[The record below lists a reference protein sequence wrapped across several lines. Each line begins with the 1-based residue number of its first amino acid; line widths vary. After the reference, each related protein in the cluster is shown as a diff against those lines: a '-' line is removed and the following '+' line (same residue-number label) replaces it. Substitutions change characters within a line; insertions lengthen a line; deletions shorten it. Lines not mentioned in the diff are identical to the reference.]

1 MSGRKRVLLLIV
13 VTGMA
18 CFLMLC
24 LPSCVSAEEA
34 LPVTGDGA
42 YPVEHYYLDFYA
54 DVGSAWLPWNW
65 GDNIGAQLLS
75 VVHML
80 TNVIWRLCVV
90 LSSFGVWLIG
100 MAYQVDFISSAIELL
115 ASNIQKIAG
124 IGPGGFMSHGLFPSL
139 ALLAILCAGVF
150 FAWTGLVK
158 NQVSRAVSDLLSFI
172 VIFVL
177 GMGVIAY
184 AEDYLVMIN
193 DFQKDFNQE
202 VLDIGAMLMYGG
214 DGGRGTEGIEDNL
227 FSVLVGTPYLF
238 LQYGTT
244 DAEVI
249 GQERIGRLL
258 SLPPLTEEREA
269 VVKDEVVELENENM
283 GMSSVISRF
292 AMVLLIF
299 VCDIV
304 IDGCVMLFCGMLIV
318 SEILFILYVS
328 FFPVALAYSLFPDS
342 TGRLRQSLTDCF
354 GMLMMR
360 PCMTLI
366 LTVVFG
372 LSKLCYELSR
382 TENFLWMM
390 FLQVI
395 LFVFS
400 FVNSRKLL
408 GYMRIG
414 SGASDMARSSGRLGQ
429 WVMNAL
435 LFKSLM
441 RKSEKAGAA
450 GSGSGQPA
458 PSGNGGPSGPV
469 YPGNYPPSGSG
480 PPLQTLPGGG
490 NSGGSPSGGGHPG
503 SPGGQNG
510 GPQMQVPSYGG
521 GSGNGSASSAAP
533 AASSGNHAGS
543 VPLPGSS
550 SMGGAVASG
559 PALSGNDDNVVA
571 DASWREVT
579 EDVSEGDVPPDV
591 VQRPKYDRKRYPD
604 IGPARLPEG
613 LAGPVSGDIVDDVA
627 GYRDMDDVEFSGT
640 SQDEMTAMNTYY
652 EDAYA
657 GMGMDVHYDD
667 EGRPTVDFGLDDD
680 GL

>member
-1 MSGRKRVLLLIV
+1 MSCRKKVLLLIA

-18 CFLMLC
+18 CFWMIC
-24 LPSCVSAEEA
+24 HPSYVSAEEL
-34 LPVTGDGA
+34 LPVTDYEP
-42 YPVEHYYLDFYA
+42 YPTEHYYLDFYA

-100 MAYQVDFISSAIELL
+100 MAYRVDFISSAIDLL

-139 ALLAILCAGVF
+139 ALLAILCAGIF

-184 AEDYLVMIN
+184 AGDYLSMIN

-202 VLDIGAMLMYGG
+202 VLDIGATLMYGG

-238 LQYGTT
+238 LQYGST

-249 GQERIGRLL
+249 GQERIDRLL

-269 VVKDEVVELENENM
+269 VVKDEVVELGNENM
-283 GMSSVISRF
+283 GMSSAIFRFSMVI
-292 AMVLLIF
+292 LIF
-299 VCDIV
+299 ICDII
-304 IDGCVMLFCGMLIV
+304 IDVCVMLFCGLLIV

-328 FFPVALAYSLFPDS
+328 FFPVALVYSLFPES
-342 TGRLRQSLTDCF
+342 GSRLRQSLIDCF
-354 GMLMMR
+354 EMLMMR
-360 PCMTLI
+360 PCITLI
-366 LTVVFG
+366 LTIVFG

-390 FLQVI
+390 FLQVMV
-395 LFVFS
+395 FVFS
-400 FVNSRKLL
+400 FFNSRKLL

-414 SGASDMARSSGRLGQ
+414 SGAADMERSSGRLGQ

-441 RKSEKAGAA
+441 RKSEKPGAT
-450 GSGSGQPA
+450 GPGSGQNPA
-458 PSGNGGPSGPV
+458 PGNGGPAGPI
-469 YPGNYPPSGSG
+469 YPGSYPVPGSG
-480 PPLQTLPGGG
+480 PPLPTLPGGG

-521 GSGNGSASSAAP
+521 ESGNGSASPAAP
-533 AASSGNHAGS
+533 ATSSGNNTGS
-543 VPLPGSS
+543 APLPGSIG
-550 SMGGAVASG
+550 MGGAAASG
-559 PALSGNDDNVVA
+559 PVLSGNDDNVVA

-591 VQRPKYDRKRYPD
+591 VQRPKYNRKRYSD
-604 IGPARLPEG
+604 IGPARLPG
-613 LAGPVSGDIVDDVA
+613 SVSGDIADEDS
-627 GYRDMDDVEFSGT
+627 GYRDMDEAEFWGMSH
-640 SQDEMTAMNTYY
+640 DEMMEMEMNAYY
-652 EDAYA
+652 EDVYA
-657 GMGMDVHYDD
+657 EMGFDVHYDD
-667 EGRPTVDFGLDDD
+667 EGRPVVDFGLDDD

>member
-1 MSGRKRVLLLIV
+1 MSCRKRVLLLIA

-34 LPVTGDGA
+34 VPAAGDGA
-42 YPVEHYYLDFYA
+42 YPAEHYYLDFYA

-100 MAYQVDFISSAIELL
+100 MAYRVDFISSAIELL

-150 FAWTGLVK
+150 FAWTGMVK
-158 NQVSRAVSDLLSFI
+158 NQVSRAVSNLLSFI

-177 GMGVIAY
+177 GMGVIVY
-184 AEDYLVMIN
+184 AGDYLSMIN

-202 VLDIGAMLMYGG
+202 VLDIGATLMYGG
-214 DGGRGTEGIEDNL
+214 DGGRGTDGIEDNL

-244 DAEVI
+244 DAEAI

-269 VVKDEVVELENENM
+269 IVKDEVVELGNENM

-292 AMVLLIF
+292 SMVILIF
-299 VCDIV
+299 ICDII
-304 IDGCVMLFCGMLIV
+304 IDVCVMLFCGLLIV

-328 FFPVALAYSLFPDS
+328 FFPVALIYSLFPGS
-342 TGRLRQSLTDCF
+342 GGRLRQSLTDCF
-354 GMLMMR
+354 EMLMMR
-360 PCMTLI
+360 PCITLI
-366 LTVVFG
+366 LTIVFG

-395 LFVFS
+395 VFVFS
-400 FVNSRKLL
+400 FFNSRKLL

-414 SGASDMARSSGRLGQ
+414 SGAADMERSSGRLGQ
-429 WVMNAL
+429 WMMNTL
-435 LFKSLM
+435 LFRTLM
-441 RKSEKAGAA
+441 KKPEKPGVADP
-450 GSGSGQPA
+450 GSGKDPV
-458 PSGNGGPSGPV
+458 PGNGGSAGPI
-469 YPGNYPPSGSG
+469 YPGNHPGPGSG
-480 PPLQTLPGGG
+480 PPLQGLPSGG
-490 NSGGSPSGGGHPG
+490 NGGGSPSGGGHPG

-510 GPQMQVPSYGG
+510 GPQIQAPPYGG
-521 GSGNGSASSAAP
+521 GSGNGSVPPAAP
-533 AASSGNHAGS
+533 
-543 VPLPGSS
+543 
-550 SMGGAVASG
+550 VASG
-559 PALSGNDDNVVA
+559 GNNIGNDDHVVA
-571 DASWREVT
+571 GAPWREVM
-579 EDVSEGDVPPDV
+579 EDASEGTAPPDV
-591 VQRPKYDRKRYPD
+591 VQRPKYNRKRYPD
-604 IGPARLPEG
+604 IGPAGLPES
-613 LAGPVSGDIVDDVA
+613 VSGNIADDDD
-627 GYRDMDDVEFSGT
+627 GYRDVDEAEFWGMSH
-640 SQDEMTAMNTYY
+640 DEMMEMNACY
-652 EDAYA
+652 EDTYA
-657 GMGMDVHYDD
+657 EMGFDVYYDD
-667 EGRPTVDFGLDDD
+667 EGRPAADFGLDDD